1 MRLAKHQVPRKVK
14 PQSLNFTSED
24 QPPGSVPTDSSAV
37 VAASAFLRS
46 PHGWPPRQDCHH
58 PEVNSW
64 SDDDDWSFGFICF
77 GVVSLFVFGT
87 LIDKKRERCTPV
99 NFGLVLFEF
108 GLKLW
113 TLYFLRGSFLG
124 FHVFDY
130 LCWLVLFRRGSFYL
144 VITNLFACRSVIL
157 ILPSKVPKGEIV
169 KSQSWDLFPYWEYV
183 IYWHFWKVPKLI
195 LYILIIYLFPV

>member
-1 MRLAKHQVPRKVK
+1 MLHHSDLVDRSCGPF
-14 PQSLNFTSED
+14 NED
-24 QPPGSVPTDSSAV
+24 
-37 VAASAFLRS
+37 
-46 PHGWPPRQDCHH
+46 DCHLWIQF
-58 PEVNSW
+58 SW
-64 SDDDDWSFGFICF
+64 LFYVVIGLFGFICF

-87 LIDKKRERCTPV
+87 LIDKKGERCTPV

-113 TLYFLRGSFLG
+113 TLYFLRGSFLC

-144 VITNLFACRSVIL
+144 VITNLFSCRSVIL